1 ADLRL
6 EPSGDH
12 GDRLERPSGAR
23 GDPVR
28 SPCGRRDYTEKGS
41 AGGDRPGSGGPG
53 QTLSSDPARSSVPVD
68 ARPRASA
75 RAAPVDRGLLAVPRR
90 RLAPPGGPQG
100 LCRSLA
106 RKRISVRDP
115 PHGDPVD
122 RSHSRIEERSR
133 LGPPER
139 PPYGGARSSLPLR
152 LSDRPR
158 EGSVRLPPPH
168 LRDLDR
174 EKPDRAAAGL

>member
-1 ADLRL
+1 
-6 EPSGDH
+6 
-12 GDRLERPSGAR
+12 
-23 GDPVR
+23 
-28 SPCGRRDYTEKGS
+28 
-41 AGGDRPGSGGPG
+41 
-53 QTLSSDPARSSVPVD
+53 
-68 ARPRASA
+68 
-75 RAAPVDRGLLAVPRR
+75 RGLLAVPRR

-174 EKPDRAAAGL
+174 EKPDRAAAGLLPAHRSDPDPVADRASLVPPVDSSMALPVPLARLPPAHRAVLPGVPQSRSRRTGERALCMDSAGGVRSF